1 MHTISKVLTKNWI
14 SESQKYWV
22 KDKSP
27 MVESNIGFIESYRDP
42 AGVRAEWEGLV
53 AMVNKDRTRVF
64 GRLVEVS
71 LQGRPKKYLWAFVK
85 HEHLHSPTF
94 GLMLGPRRSLCTLST
109 DAVLLRL
116 GSSF

>member
-1 MHTISKVLTKNWI
+1 
-14 SESQKYWV
+14 
-22 KDKSP
+22 

-71 LQGRPKKYLWAFVK
+71 LQGRLKMYLRAFVK
-85 HEHLHSPTF
+85 HEHLPLPHSDWSWDRGNP
-94 GLMLGPRRSLCTLST
+94 
-109 DAVLLRL
+109 
-116 GSSF
+116 